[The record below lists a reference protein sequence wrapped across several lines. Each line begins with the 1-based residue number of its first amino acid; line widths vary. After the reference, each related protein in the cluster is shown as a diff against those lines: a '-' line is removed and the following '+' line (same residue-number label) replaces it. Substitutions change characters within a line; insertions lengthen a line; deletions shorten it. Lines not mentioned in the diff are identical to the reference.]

1 VVHPFAAFQ
10 SRYDL
15 ARAALRTTADIARV
29 VVEAAADDAAD
40 GAGWLELQVDP
51 TSYASRLGGLEAVVE
66 AVLAGAAAA
75 PIPVG
80 VIVAASWGATPEH
93 ALRLAQLAVA
103 YPGVVGFGISNDERL
118 GTVSSFVPAARLASE
133 AGLLVTPHG
142 GFYEGPAH
150 VRDCVEVLGARRV
163 GHGLRAVED
172 PATLELLASRS
183 VALEVCPT
191 SYPPFGGPALE
202 DLPLGVLREAG
213 VPVALASDDPL
224 LFGTS
229 LAGQY
234 AIARDAVGLT
244 DAQLAA
250 LARDSVTASAAPPD
264 VAAAL
269 LAGIP
274 TWLA

>member
-1 VVHPFAAFQ
+1 MAA
-10 SRYDL
+10 
-15 ARAALRTTADIARV
+15 
-29 VVEAAADDAAD
+29 
-40 GAGWLELQVDP
+40 
-51 TSYASRLGGLEAVVE
+51 
-66 AVLAGAAAA
+66 
-75 PIPVG
+75 
-80 VIVAASWGATPEH
+80 
-93 ALRLAQLAVA
+93 
-103 YPGVVGFGISNDERL
+103 
-118 GTVSSFVPAARLASE
+118 E

-150 VRDCVEVLGARRV
+150 VRDCVEVLGAHRI

-191 SYPPFGGPALE
+191 SYPPFGGPALA

-250 LARDSVTASAAPPD
+250 LARESVRASAAPPE
-264 VAAAL
+264 VAAHL
-269 LAGIP
+269 LAGID